1 MAGERK
7 VVSRL
12 IDKIYGKFRLMC
24 DSCGETLEETFDTW
38 DEAVSAKKD
47 NDWDSLK
54 NRDGSWHDLCS
65 DCK

>member
-1 MAGERK
+1 
-7 VVSRL
+7 
-12 IDKIYGKFRLMC
+12 MC